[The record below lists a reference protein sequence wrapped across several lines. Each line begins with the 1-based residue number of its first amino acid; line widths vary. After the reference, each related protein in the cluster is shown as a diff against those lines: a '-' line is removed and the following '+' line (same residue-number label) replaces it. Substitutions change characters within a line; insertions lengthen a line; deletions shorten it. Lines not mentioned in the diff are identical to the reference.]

1 MSQQRYSGGTMI
13 ISRGRNYIFVHIP
26 KTGGTSLT
34 LALEDRAKKDDII
47 LADTPKGVKRRK
59 RVQSVAARGRLWKH
73 STLRDIV
80 GLVAEAE
87 IPDFFVFTLV
97 RNPWDRMLSYYHWL
111 RYQSFDHPAVGLA
124 KAKDFSSFLNADQTA
139 ASIKASPYGSYVTL
153 PDGKEHCQAFVRLEH
168 LAVDL
173 EPVEAHLGF
182 KLRAI
187 PKTNASDRP
196 ENYRAAY
203 SDEDAARVR
212 DLCSEDI
219 RRFGYVF

>member
-1 MSQQRYSGGTMI
+1 MI

-80 GLVAEAE
+80 GLVSEAE

-111 RYQSFDHPAVGLA
+111 RAQSFDHPAVGLA
-124 KAKDFSSFLNADQTA
+124 KANDFSAFLKADQTA
-139 ASIKASPYGSYVTL
+139 ASVKASPYGSYVTL
-153 PDGKEHCQAFVRLEH
+153 PDRKEHCQAFVRLEH
-168 LAVDL
+168 LAEDL
-173 EPVEAHLGF
+173 EPIEAHLGF
-182 KLRAI
+182 KLGDI
-187 PKTNASDRP
+187 SKTNASDRP

-203 SDEDAARVR
+203 SDEDAARVQ
-212 DLCSEDI
+212 DLCGEDI
-219 RRFGYVF
+219 RRFGYDL